1 MSLSSLSL
9 VQGWTKPNAFHV
21 CITSYNLAVKD
32 HRVFKQKKWRYLV
45 LDEVS
50 VGERRLACVCAVL

>member
-1 MSLSSLSL
+1 M
-9 VQGWTKPNAFHV
+9 QGWTKPNAFHV